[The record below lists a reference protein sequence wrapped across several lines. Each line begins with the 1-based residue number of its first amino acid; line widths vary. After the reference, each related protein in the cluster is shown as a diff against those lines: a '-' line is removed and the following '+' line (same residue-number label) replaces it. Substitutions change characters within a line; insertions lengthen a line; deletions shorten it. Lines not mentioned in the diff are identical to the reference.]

1 MWIILGIAAFFT
13 ALLNVVWTLR
23 RRNAKW
29 FRFASISLTAL
40 TLCAEYSLVDKW
52 VVNEDWAALMDVVPG
67 MSVALWILTIVSIL
81 INGMS
86 LFIKSDR

>member
-1 MWIILGIAAFFT
+1 MWVILGIAAIFT

-52 VVNEDWAALMDVVPG
+52 VVNEDWAALMDVVPN

-81 INGMS
+81 INGIS